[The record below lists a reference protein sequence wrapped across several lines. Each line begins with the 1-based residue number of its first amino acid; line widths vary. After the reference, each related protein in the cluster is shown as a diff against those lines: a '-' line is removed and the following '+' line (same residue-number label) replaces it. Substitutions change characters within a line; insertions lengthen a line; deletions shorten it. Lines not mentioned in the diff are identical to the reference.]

1 MGDRRLV
8 TVDSHECLSWQK
20 QHSMI
25 VDISIS
31 VPFKKPCITDWN
43 IKFCSQTKT
52 VLEIL
57 QSWLQVTSINYSTR
71 ILERE
76 GPKRAQNTM

>member
-1 MGDRRLV
+1 MAKAAI
-8 TVDSHECLSWQK
+8 Q
-20 QHSMI
+20 
-25 VDISIS
+25 DISIS

-43 IKFCSQTKT
+43 IIFCSQTKT

-57 QSWLQVTSINYSTR
+57 QSEWLQVTSINYSTR

-76 GPKRAQNTM
+76 EPERAQHTM